1 MSDSDNYSDR
11 LRGLKGTDYAGFD
24 QEDLD
29 KMYRSSM
36 VPPETNGDTWSTEA
50 GEIYANAYGDDAW
63 EKKKNEIDYGKYGT
77 RDSDYDFKNPYG
89 SVLEALGTGRSLKG
103 KLTEEQ
109 QMWDAA
115 RERAGIKKVNSKS
128 DIAEIRDKVNREMM
142 GRMVGAGLDGYAKT
156 EDLDA
161 LKQQDNGEPIK
172 YNKSETLKNAENSIK
187 DYNENKGNNFSQG
200 DLIFGN
206 SPSADTGGFDDYSF
220 KPKSDAQDYADSA
233 RNTVKSAQK
242 EVGLVT
248 RGPNMGS
255 VANGQGYTT
264 DADSTFDYDDSK
276 SYADGY
282 KLKVAS
288 NLQPTNK
295 DGSRRPSRAGALKN
309 SLVQNAFGG

>member
-11 LRGLKGTDYAGFD
+11 LRRLKGTDYADFD

-36 VPPETNGDTWSTEA
+36 VPPDTNGDTWSTEA
-50 GEIYANAYGDDAW
+50 GKIYANAYGDEAW

-77 RDSDYDFKNPYG
+77 RDNDYDFKNPFG
-89 SVLEALGTGRSLKG
+89 NVLAALGTGRSLKG

-109 QMWDAA
+109 QMWDDA

-142 GRMVGAGLDGYAKT
+142 GRMIGAGLDGYAKT

-161 LKQQDNGEPIK
+161 LKQQENSEPIK
-172 YNKSETLKNAENSIK
+172 YEKSETLKNAEEGIRN
-187 DYNENKGNNFSQG
+187 YNENKGNNFNQG
-200 DLIFGN
+200 DIIFGS
-206 SPSADTGGFDDYSF
+206 SPRADTGGFEDYTF
-220 KPKSDAQDYADSA
+220 KPKSNAQDYADSA

-242 EVGLVT
+242 EIGLVT

-255 VANGQGYTT
+255 VANVQGYTT
-264 DADSTFDYDDSK
+264 DADSTFDYDDSM

-288 NLQPTNK
+288 NLKPTNK
-295 DGSRRPSRAGALKN
+295 DGSKRPSRAAALKN
-309 SLVQNAFGG
+309 SLVPNAFGG